1 MSSTATLNGFENVQ
15 DVIQLKE
22 LGNQDFK
29 NGNYDKAI
37 VHYTRAIGTSLTYTR
52 LPFTESQA
60 ADKRTL
66 AICLTN
72 RAQCHIRLEEFGTS
86 P

>member
-1 MSSTATLNGFENVQ
+1 MSSTATLNGFEDGQ
-15 DVIQLKE
+15 DAIQLKE

-29 NGNYDKAI
+29 HGHYDRAI
-37 VHYTRAIGTSLTYTR
+37 DHYTRAIGTSLTYTC
-52 LPFTESQA
+52 LPFTESQTV
-60 ADKRTL
+60 DKRTL

-72 RAQCHIRLEEFGTS
+72 RAQCHIRLEEFGT